1 MTTAKQVLLIHGPN
15 LNMLGKREPEIY
27 GSTTLED
34 IDKEM
39 VNLGREKG
47 LTIHTFQSNQE
58 GAMIDRIQAC
68 FEVCQGIIINPGA
81 YTHTSIGI
89 RDALLSVNLPVVEI
103 HLSNIYKRE
112 PFRHVSMVAD
122 IAVGQISGFGVHGYT
137 LAVNAMADILKT
149 P

>member
-1 MTTAKQVLLIHGPN
+1 MTQTKQVLLIHGPN

-34 IDKEM
+34 INKEM
-39 VNLGREKG
+39 VNLGKEKG
-47 LTIHTFQSNQE
+47 LTIHPFQSNHE

-68 FEVCQGIIINPGA
+68 FEVCHGIIINPGA

-122 IAVGQISGFGVHGYT
+122 IAVGQISGFGVYGYT
-137 LAVNAMADILKT
+137 LAINAMADILNKA
-149 P
+149 